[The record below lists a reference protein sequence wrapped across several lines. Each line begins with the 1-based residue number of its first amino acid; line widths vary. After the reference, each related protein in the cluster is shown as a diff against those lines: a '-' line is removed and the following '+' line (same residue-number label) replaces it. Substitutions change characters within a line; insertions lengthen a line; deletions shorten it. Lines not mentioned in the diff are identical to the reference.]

1 MAELTTAS
9 NTPEPVSII
18 GAGGATALGQ
28 TLLWLVVVVG
38 LILVLAWLAK
48 RLGGLQL
55 QNAGAIKV
63 LSMMPVGNKERIAL
77 VQVGDK
83 QILLGIAPGRVNT
96 LHVFEH
102 AVINTE
108 LAEGAGTS
116 VPGKQSFQQI
126 LINTVTGKR
135 L

>member
-1 MAELTTAS
+1 MAEFTAAS
-9 NTPEPVSII
+9 DPLEPVSII

-38 LILVLAWLAK
+38 LILLLAWLAK
-48 RLGGLQL
+48 RLGGFQL

-96 LHVFEH
+96 LHVFEN
-102 AVINTE
+102 AVINTD
-108 LAEGAGTS
+108 LAEGAVTS
-116 VPGKQSFQQI
+116 TTGKQSFQQI

-135 L
+135 S

>member
-1 MAELTTAS
+1 MADLSTAS
-9 NTPEPVSII
+9 DSLEPVSII
-18 GAGGATALGQ
+18 GASGASALGQ

-38 LILVLAWLAK
+38 LILLLAWLAK

-77 VQVGDK
+77 VEVGDK

-102 AVINTE
+102 AVIKPDQT
-108 LAEGAGTS
+108 EGAGSS

>member
-1 MAELTTAS
+1 MTELTTAS
-9 NTPEPVSII
+9 DSLEPVSII
-18 GAGGATALGQ
+18 GAGGANALGQ

-38 LILVLAWLAK
+38 LILLLAWLAK

-83 QILLGIAPGRVNT
+83 QILIGIAPGRVNT

-108 LAEGAGTS
+108 QAEDAGIS
-116 VPGKQSFQQI
+116 VSGKQSFQQI

-135 L
+135 S